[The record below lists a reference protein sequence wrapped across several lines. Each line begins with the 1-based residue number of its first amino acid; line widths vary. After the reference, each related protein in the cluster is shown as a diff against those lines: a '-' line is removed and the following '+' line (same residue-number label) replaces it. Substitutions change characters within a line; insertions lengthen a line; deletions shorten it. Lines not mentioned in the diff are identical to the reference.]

1 MGKNREAAASPALRQ
16 LQQELQQMNLALR
29 NAYDKFDYVTDPQ
42 LVEASIYE
50 IESLKA
56 RCGYLLRCIKE
67 QLEAQC
73 VSAADESACL
83 AAVSA
88 KGGPVCPS

>member
-16 LQQELQQMNLALR
+16 LQQELRQMNLALR

-67 QLEAQC
+67 QLETQ
-73 VSAADESACL
+73 SACAGEPPCL
-83 AAVSA
+83 AAASA

>member
-16 LQQELQQMNLALR
+16 LQQELRQMNLALR

-67 QLEAQC
+67 QLEAQ
-73 VSAADESACL
+73 SASGEETACL
-83 AAVSA
+83 AAASV